1 MIRRNRN
8 SNRSPRERRSG
19 SRGDRTVVHIRV
31 YGPGEGQPAYPKLDL
46 QPIGDASYSTRKL
59 VIGSSMITHSG
70 LTGNFIPVNS
80 VAEVDGALAHAI
92 IDIGGDLAPFK
103 SLFDLYKIEEIELR
117 VMSCQPH
124 APPLTGGDFP
134 LLYVMVDT
142 DDDTAVT
149 VAELR
154 EANNVTALRMQDSL
168 VLKYRPHVTPAT
180 YASASS
186 AYTGY
191 GSIPSKDM
199 WLDLG
204 SDSIYNYGI
213 KFGLESSSSAAT
225 ADVQWRVEA
234 YYTLS
239 FKRSR

>member
-1 MIRRNRN
+1 MNGSSR
-8 SNRSPRERRSG
+8 SSYRSPRRRRSG
-19 SRGDRTVVHIRV
+19 RREDRTIVHIRV
-31 YGPGEGQPAYPKLDL
+31 YGPGEGQPAYPGLDL
-46 QPIGDASYSTRKL
+46 QPIGDASYSVRKL
-59 VIGSSMITHSG
+59 VMGVDMITHTG

-80 VAEVDGALAHAI
+80 VAEVQGALAHAI
-92 IDIGGDLAPFK
+92 LDIGGDLTAFK
-103 SLFDLYKIEEIELR
+103 SLFDVYKIEEVELR
-117 VMSCQPH
+117 IQSCQPH

-142 DDDTAVT
+142 DDDSAVS

-168 VLKYRPHVTPAT
+168 VLKYRPHITPAT
-180 YASASS
+180 YAAASA

-191 GSIPSKDM
+191 ATVPSRDM

-213 KFGLESSSSAAT
+213 KFGLEPSGSAAS